1 MGTHNYYL
9 HYLCVQRKYRYET
22 GFYNYF
28 KYSSFINVHC
38 QTQQQEIFLHT
49 LVWIQMTEVPGS
61 MYFFLGRFIWN
72 LFGCIA
78 PTDCQPP
85 STILLLLLLF
95 KRGFTFLPKPGVDKR
110 LLGPTD
116 EGGLLIIGGSGPG
129 PLVICQ

>member
-1 MGTHNYYL
+1 MFIAKPN
-9 HYLCVQRKYRYET
+9 
-22 GFYNYF
+22 NNIF
-28 KYSSFINVHC
+28 KKTIFIFQLWTPNLY
-38 QTQQQEIFLHT
+38 IT

>member
-28 KYSSFINVHC
+28 EYSSFISVHC

>member
-1 MGTHNYYL
+1 MKLVSIIILNIPHL
-9 HYLCVQRKYRYET
+9 LM
-22 GFYNYF
+22 
-28 KYSSFINVHC
+28 FIAKPK
-38 QTQQQEIFLHT
+38 QQEIFLHT

-72 LFGCIA
+72 LFGCMA